1 MAFTVSR
8 DEDRFRWN
16 EIQRQHSFAV
26 HLFLVG
32 ANWSFG
38 RIRRRLVSASL
49 RGGGGCSSSYDWTE
63 CFPRAAK
70 SRGSGNLI
78 WLDTFASFARQQ
90 CFFNLSTVQFK
101 ESMYDTSDTC
111 ALANVCLKRWSL
123 KSKLGLLSVCQAFDS
138 VSLAANR
145 IQARPGVS
153 TKTKKHHERRWFW
166 SKLAN

>member
-8 DEDRFRWN
+8 YEDRFRWN

-49 RGGGGCSSSYDWTE
+49 RGGGGCSGSYGWTE

-70 SRGSGNLI
+70 SRGSGNPI
-78 WLDTFASFARQQ
+78 WLATFASFAIQQ
-90 CFFNLSTVQFK
+90 CFFNLSTVQFRK
-101 ESMYDTSDTC
+101 SIYDTSDTC
-111 ALANVCLKRWSL
+111 ALTNVCLKRWSL
-123 KSKLGLLSVCQAFDS
+123 KSKLGLLLVCQAS
-138 VSLAANR
+138 VSISLAANTTK
-145 IQARPGVS
+145 ARPRRAS
-153 TKTKKHHERRWFW
+153 TIT
-166 SKLAN
+166 